1 MALPFIPLALR
12 AGAALAKN
20 KKARE
25 ALTKSVGGFLKRR
38 QNLSQSLRRGK
49 KEPPSFDP
57 LTTFATGT
65 AFGAGGKTIIEAN
78 RDKKTNTRKP
88 SRFVESAPK
97 PPSRIGRPT
106 RFRAANSKKN
116 RK

>member
-1 MALPFIPLALR
+1 MALPLIPLALR
-12 AGAALAKN
+12 AGLALAKN

-38 QNLSQSLRRGK
+38 QKLASGKGLSTG
-49 KEPPSFDP
+49 
-57 LTTFATGT
+57 TTFATGT

-88 SRFVESAPK
+88 SRFLESGPK
-97 PPSRIGRPT
+97 PPSR
-106 RFRAANSKKN
+106 FRAANYKKN